1 MLRNTLLTF
10 HILFVVVWLGGGLY
24 DVFLAHEAKKAR
36 GTDLEVPVLR
46 MKMYYGRVVALATVL
61 VALTGVAMSSLIGW
75 GYFTALWLG
84 VKQAIMAA
92 VVLGMIGIVPIIIRL
107 NRELEKLPPGPGVAS
122 QRVRKLSGR
131 ADLCF
136 NPMRVGAR
144 VALTV
149 AVWRRT

>member
-61 VALTGVAMSSLIGW
+61 W
-75 GYFTALWLG
+75 H
-84 VKQAIMAA
+84 
-92 VVLGMIGIVPIIIRL
+92 
-107 NRELEKLPPGPGVAS
+107 
-122 QRVRKLSGR
+122 
-131 ADLCF
+131 
-136 NPMRVGAR
+136 
-144 VALTV
+144 
-149 AVWRRT
+149 